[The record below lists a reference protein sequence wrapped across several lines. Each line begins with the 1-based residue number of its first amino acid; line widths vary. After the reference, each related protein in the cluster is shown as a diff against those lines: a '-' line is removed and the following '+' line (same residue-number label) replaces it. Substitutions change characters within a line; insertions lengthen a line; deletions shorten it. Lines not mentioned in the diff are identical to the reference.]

1 MLCSELIDSLER
13 SYPKSAAMTW
23 DNVGLLVGRYDKEI
37 HKVLVTLDVTDE
49 VIARAIDEGADM
61 ILSHHPLVFSAL
73 KQVTSTTLDGR
84 RILSLASND
93 ICCYAA
99 HTNYDVLR
107 MADLA
112 KERLQLTQTV
122 PLEEC
127 EIEGKGIGKVGFLPS
142 EMTLKECAAYVKDT
156 FALPSVKVFGNP
168 DTLVRSAAI
177 CPGSGKGMAQLALEK
192 GAHVLITGDIDHH
205 SGLDAVA
212 ENLMI
217 IDAGHYGLEYI
228 FIDDMAEMLASLGV
242 EVAKAEITFP
252 FCNL

>member
-1 MLCSELIDSLER
+1 MLCSELIAALEQ
-13 SYPKSAAMTW
+13 SYPKHVAMNW

-49 VIARAIDEGADM
+49 IIERAIKEEADM
-61 ILSHHPLVFSAL
+61 IISHHPLIFSAL
-73 KQVTSTTLDGR
+73 KQITSATLDGR
-84 RILSLASND
+84 RILSLAAND

-112 KERLQLTQTV
+112 KERLKLTQTV
-122 PLEEC
+122 PLEDC
-127 EIEGKGIGKVGFLPS
+127 EMEGKGIGMVGFLPS
-142 EMTLKECAAYVKDT
+142 EMTLKECAGYVKDA
-156 FALPSVKVFGNP
+156 FALPSVKVFG
-168 DTLVRSAAI
+168 DADARIRSAAI
-177 CPGSGKGMAQLALEK
+177 CPGSGKGMAKFALEK
-192 GAHVLITGDIDHH
+192 GAQVLITGDIDHH

-242 EVAKAEITFP
+242 KVAKAEVVFP